1 MRIALASWCFAA
13 LFCVVSGCGG
23 TNFGPMGSVSGKLTM
38 DGKPLD
44 AGTQLL
50 FMQMEKG
57 YAGFALT
64 DAEGNY
70 QLKWMR
76 EDKTWTEMPVGSYKI
91 LVQPPEVKNVEELSA
106 DEMLAGGDKDLAPAK
121 PVFPKMYQQHST
133 SGLVFEIK
141 EGENKHDINL
151 DSKAK

>member
-1 MRIALASWCFAA
+1 MRSLLSLMALCA
-13 LFCVVSGCGG
+13 LFVLHGCGG
-23 TNFGPMGSVSGKLTM
+23 TDFGPMGSVSGKLTM

-57 YAGFALT
+57 YAGFAHT

-70 QLKWMR
+70 SLKWMR
-76 EDKTWTEMPVGSYKI
+76 EDKTWNEMPAGSYKI

-106 DEMLAGGDKDLAPAK
+106 DQMLAGGDKDLAPAK
-121 PVFPKMYQQHST
+121 PVFPKKYQDHNT
-133 SGLVFEIK
+133 SGLTFEIK
-141 EGENKHDINL
+141 EGENKHDIDL